1 MGGATRL
8 ADQTIGRRQIMVELF
23 TYKPILQGFIVL
35 VLTGFAFPI
44 TGVYLLRMNLL
55 PLRFMLMHGAILG
68 GAISLA
74 LDIHPL
80 GGTMV
85 VNLMLV
91 LLMTWMSR
99 SLKTDPGQLSAFF
112 MVISISLAFIFIYR
126 FQVPAK
132 DTLSLMWGSLYTLS
146 SVEFGGTIVFSL
158 LLILF
163 QTCFR
168 HQLRAIFFNADIAR
182 SSGVYESRFYYAV
195 ILITAVTVAAAM
207 KLIGAL
213 LLDALLLLPALIAS
227 YHAKSYK
234 GMVLWASFWGGLFA
248 IVGFLLS
255 LAFDLP
261 ASSTI
266 AVVAAV
272 VFLMLILTREK

>member
-1 MGGATRL
+1 
-8 ADQTIGRRQIMVELF
+8 MVELF

-35 VLTGFAFPI
+35 ILTGFAFPI

-74 LDIHPL
+74 LTVNPF
-80 GGTMV
+80 GGTLA
-85 VNLMLV
+85 VNLLLV

-99 SLKTDPGQLSAFF
+99 SLKADPGQLSAFF

-132 DTLSLMWGSLYTLS
+132 DTLGLMWGSLYTLN
-146 SVEFGGTIVFSL
+146 VYEFYGTLLFSL
-158 LLILF
+158 LLIIF
-163 QTCFR
+163 QACYR
-168 HQLRAIFFNADIAR
+168 HQLRAVFFDTDIAR
-182 SSGVYESRFYYAV
+182 TSGVNEGGFYYAI
-195 ILITAVTVAAAM
+195 ILITAITVAAAM

-234 GMVLWASFWGGLFA
+234 GMLLWSSFWGGLFA
-248 IVGFLLS
+248 TVGFLLS
-255 LAFDLP
+255 LVLELP
-261 ASSTI
+261 VSSTI
-266 AVVAAV
+266 AVFAAV
-272 VFLMLILTREK
+272 VFLILILTKKN

>member
-1 MGGATRL
+1 
-8 ADQTIGRRQIMVELF
+8 MVELF
-23 TYKPILQGFIVL
+23 TYKPIWQGFIVL
-35 VLTGFAFPI
+35 VLTGFAFPV

-68 GAISLA
+68 GALSLA
-74 LDIHPL
+74 MDLNPL
-80 GGTMV
+80 GGTMAI
-85 VNLMLV
+85 NLMLV

-99 SLKTDPGQLSAFF
+99 SLKTDAGQLSAFF
-112 MVISISLAFIFIYR
+112 MVVSISLAFIFIYK

-132 DTLSLMWGSLYTLS
+132 DTLSLMWGSLYTLTEL
-146 SVEFGGTIVFSL
+146 EFAGTLAFSL

-163 QTCFR
+163 QACFR
-168 HQLRAIFFNADIAR
+168 HQLRAIFFDPDIAKT
-182 SSGVYESRFYYAV
+182 SGVNESVFYYAV

-234 GMVLWASFWGGLFA
+234 GMVIWASCWGGLFA
-248 IVGFLLS
+248 TVGFLLS

-266 AVVAAV
+266 AVFAAF
-272 VFLMLILTREK
+272 VFLILILTRKK